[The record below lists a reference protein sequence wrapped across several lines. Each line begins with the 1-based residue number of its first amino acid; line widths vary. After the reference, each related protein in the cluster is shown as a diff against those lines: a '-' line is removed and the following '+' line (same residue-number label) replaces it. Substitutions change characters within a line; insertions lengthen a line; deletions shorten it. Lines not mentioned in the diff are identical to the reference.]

1 MLPPQK
7 TKIIATIGPSS
18 NKKEVLEK
26 MIKKGMGIARLN
38 FAHGTFESHEKMI
51 RLIRSVSSRLDKR
64 VAIIGDLPG
73 PKLRIGEFEKEPV
86 ILRKGEVV
94 TLTTRDVKGDEKL
107 IPVEFKK
114 LPKIV
119 SKGDV
124 IYLRDGFIK
133 LKVENVQGTDV
144 ECRVIIGGI
153 LSSHK
158 GINIPK
164 VNIPV
169 ESPTKR
175 DLEILDFI
183 LEHDVDAVG
192 ISFVRKVEDVIKVKK
207 IAQTKGKQI
216 FIIAKIE
223 RPEAVKNIDGI
234 LKVADGIMVARGD
247 LGVEMPIEELA
258 IIQKRLIFKANLTG
272 KPVITATQ
280 MLESMTEDIRP
291 TRAEA
296 TDVANAI
303 LDGTDAVML
312 SGETA
317 IGQYPVET
325 VEMMS
330 KIARVAEAYRES
342 INDNKVLDT
351 IKGKT
356 PEVSV
361 EDAISVGITE
371 ALRVIDV
378 KLILTPT
385 TTGKTPRLISRFKPK
400 QWVLAF
406 SPDKMVCNSLMFSY
420 GVYPFYMEDRND
432 ENMLRFIKENN
443 LAKSG
448 DRILI
453 TEGIKIEKPVGTN
466 AMKIFTLI

>member
-38 FAHGTFESHEKMI
+38 FAHGTFKSHEKMI
-51 RLIRSVSSRLDKR
+51 KLIRSVSSHLDKR

-73 PKLRIGEFEKEPV
+73 PKLRIGEFEKEPI
-86 ILRKGEVV
+86 ILRKGDVV
-94 TLTTRDVKGDEKL
+94 TLTTRDVKGNEKL

-124 IYLRDGFIK
+124 IYLKDGFIK
-133 LKVENVQGTDV
+133 LKVEEVQGTDIK
-144 ECRVIIGGI
+144 CRVIIGGT

-158 GINIPK
+158 GINLPK
-164 VNIPV
+164 ANIPV
-169 ESPTKR
+169 ESPTNR

-192 ISFVRKVEDVIKVKK
+192 ISFVRKAEDVIRVKK
-207 IAQTKGKQI
+207 IAQKKGKQI
-216 FIIAKIE
+216 FVIAKIE
-223 RPEAVKNIDGI
+223 RPEAVKNIDEI

-258 IIQKRLIFKANLTG
+258 IIQKKLIFKANLVG

-356 PEVSV
+356 SEISV
-361 EDAISVGITE
+361 EDAISIGIAE
-371 ALRVIDV
+371 ALKVIDV

-400 QWVLAF
+400 QWILAF
-406 SPDKMVCNSLMFSY
+406 SPDKKVCNSLMFSY
-420 GVYPFYMEDRND
+420 GVYPFYMEERSD
-432 ENMLRFIKENN
+432 ENILRFIKENN

-448 DRILI
+448 DRVLI

-466 AMKIFTLI
+466 AMKIFTLL